1 MTFEPGVTRASVTV
15 PIINDNVVEEEESF
29 NGRLHSIE
37 PDVSIGEDTAIV
49 TIEDDDG
56 KIDHNCVC
64 VLPSLCC
71 SVHFLRSNHLHCE
84 RG

>member
-29 NGRLHSIE
+29 NGRLHSTE
-37 PDVSIGEDTAIV
+37 PDISIGEDTAIV

-56 KIDHNCVC
+56 KIDHNRVCVC
-64 VLPSLCC
+64 FTKSVLQWSFPST
-71 SVHFLRSNHLHCE
+71 RSPTL
-84 RG
+84 